1 MAQIEIINEDGQ
13 PILYAYLNEG
23 KLKFEFEYFGRT
35 EDEGDYEVIYTVK
48 PEDFGSIS
56 DYFNLESNLNI
67 LEQVQSITDLG
78 LGNDLKIALT
88 EKKIKNTLWTW
99 RG

>member
-1 MAQIEIINEDGQ
+1 MAQISIVNEDGQ

-35 EDEGDYEVIYTVK
+35 EDEGDYEVMYTVE

-56 DYFNLESNLNI
+56 DYFNLQSNLNI
-67 LEQVQSITDLG
+67 LDLG